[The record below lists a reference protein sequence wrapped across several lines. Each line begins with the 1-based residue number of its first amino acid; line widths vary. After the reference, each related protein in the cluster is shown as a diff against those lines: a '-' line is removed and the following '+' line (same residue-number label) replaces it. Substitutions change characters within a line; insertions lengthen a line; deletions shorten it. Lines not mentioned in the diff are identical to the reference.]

1 MLTKHISYIILPV
14 SSPRFMN
21 KRLKTYLLHGGLFL
35 ITLVTTTLAGAE
47 WMYGRLFIP
56 MEGMKTLGWAEFVS
70 GFQFSIPFLA
80 ILTVHEFG
88 HYFTAKAN
96 RVRVSL
102 PYYIP
107 VWLAIGQSIGTLGA
121 FIRIR
126 DYIDSRRKYFD
137 IGIAGPLAGFVLA
150 LVVLWYGFS
159 HLPPPEFIFTIH
171 PEYQKWGLDY
181 GKYAFQNLPEGGAI
195 GLGDNLLFTFFK
207 TYVAD
212 PARVPHPYE
221 MIHYPYVLAGYLAL
235 FFTSLN
241 LIPIGQLDG
250 GHILYALIGRQRFRW
265 VAPALFI
272 GFAFYAGLGLF
283 TPADF
288 AIPNNEAFLNQLA
301 YFLLYVGFL
310 FLAFGRISE
319 NRITVLLITLSVV
332 VGQLTLSWLRPDWV
346 GYSGF
351 LVFVFVLGRFL
362 GVYHPETPLEEPL
375 DLKRKVLGWVALLVF
390 ILCFSPKPFLIP

>member
-1 MLTKHISYIILPV
+1 
-14 SSPRFMN
+14 MN

-35 ITLVTTTLAGAE
+35 VTLITTTLSGAE
-47 WMYGRLFIP
+47 WMFGRLFIP
-56 MEGMKTLGWAEFVS
+56 FEGTQPLGWAEFVA

-96 RVRVSL
+96 RVRVTL

-107 VWLAIGQSIGTLGA
+107 VWFGIGQSIGTLGA
-121 FIRIR
+121 FIRIQ
-126 DYIDSRRKYFD
+126 DYINSRRKYFD

-150 LVVLWYGFS
+150 LVVLWYGFT

-181 GKYAFQNLPEGGAI
+181 GKYAYQNLPEGAAM
-195 GLGDNLLFTFFK
+195 GLGDNLLFNFFK

-212 PARVPHPYE
+212 PARVPHAYE
-221 MIHYPYVLAGYLAL
+221 MVHYPYLLAGYLAL

-250 GHILYALIGRQRFRW
+250 GHILYALIGRKRFQW
-265 VAPALFI
+265 VAPVLFTI
-272 GFAFYAGLGLF
+272 FAFYAGLGIF
-283 TPADF
+283 KPADF
-288 AIPNNEAFLNQLA
+288 AVPDNEAFYSQLG
-301 YFLLYVGFL
+301 YFGMYVVFLY
-310 FLAFGRISE
+310 LAFSRISE
-319 NRITVLLITLSVV
+319 NRMTSLLVTLSVV
-332 VGQLTLSWLRPDWV
+332 IAQLGLSWLHPDWE

-351 LVFVFVLGRFL
+351 IVFVFVLGRFL
-362 GVYHPETPLEEPL
+362 GIYHPETELEEPL
-375 DLKRKVLGWVALLVF
+375 DTKRQVMGWLALVIF
-390 ILCFSPKPFLIP
+390 VLCFSLKPFLMS